1 MSVVEINR
9 LFICRSAA
17 QQGPAIWTPYRRRM
31 TASVHANP
39 TARSGARRPDPAPGP
54 EGDLQSGRA
63 SSGSGAG
70 AHANSMVLEE
80 VDGVLIV
87 SPPAPIT
94 PGGLSSMTALVAS
107 VSDLLGD
114 RRAPVVIDLS
124 DRSVTELGVL
134 SGALNL
140 NRLGRLAGQ
149 VCVVSLVGDDQSII
163 DTSGAP
169 IPVFRHVADAVQAS
183 VQRRA

>member
-1 MSVVEINR
+1 
-9 LFICRSAA
+9 
-17 QQGPAIWTPYRRRM
+17 
-31 TASVHANP
+31 
-39 TARSGARRPDPAPGP
+39 
-54 EGDLQSGRA
+54 
-63 SSGSGAG
+63 
-70 AHANSMVLEE
+70 MVLEE

-149 VCVVSLVGDDQSII
+149 VCVVSLVGDDQPII